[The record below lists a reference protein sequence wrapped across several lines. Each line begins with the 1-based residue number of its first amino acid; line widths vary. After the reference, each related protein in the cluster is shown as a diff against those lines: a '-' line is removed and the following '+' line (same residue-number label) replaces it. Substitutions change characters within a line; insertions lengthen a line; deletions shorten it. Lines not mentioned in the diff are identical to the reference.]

1 MEIGFQYLIFVQLA
15 LQDDRIISFFYFS
28 VDGSFVHLVS
38 EIEISGQL
46 LSYRAGSAD
55 LAAAKDGIF
64 YGAEYSYYVKA
75 AVSPEGLVLQS
86 DKSVLN
92 VFRDLI
98 YLNDSPVLIAVSC
111 IYYVLFVI
119 VQNGTL
125 R

>member
-1 MEIGFQYLIFVQLA
+1 M
-15 LQDDRIISFFYFS
+15 
-28 VDGSFVHLVS
+28 LVPP
-38 EIEISGQL
+38 IM
-46 LSYRAGSAD
+46 
-55 LAAAKDGIF
+55 AAAKDGIF

-92 VFRDLI
+92 VFGDLI
-98 YLNDSPVLIAVSC
+98 YLNDSPVLIAVNC

-125 R
+125 RQHAVDIVCLYLRSRYYDCGYIYDTDQGQREDDAENYL